1 MDRRPTDA
9 ASDIAPWRTDP
20 WHTVRRTSTRRTLL
34 RGAGALSAL
43 GALGLGG
50 HQIYRLTRPE
60 VDPRTVIP
68 LYSQTVAYGA
78 AEQRMLVGAAAD
90 DHDLTPSSRLTTTVP
105 ATAGA
110 AQRAQRFWEGTEP
123 WRARVRRSLDGPR
136 GHADHSARTEED
148 ARDGPE
154 TLASLANSALRDLWV
169 LSDQLPA
176 PVAAWTP
183 YWRYVW
189 PRDAAFCAVA
199 LARIGHHDQALTALE
214 HLQSLQPDDG
224 WFEARYVP
232 GTDRAPDSRPRQF
245 DGTGLL
251 LWATHEVWRAA
262 APIERGMIAD
272 RMAPLLSTS
281 QELLLRSTGDGER
294 LPPASPDYWEVREHS
309 VTLGIMASTLTG
321 LRGAHAITGDQRT
334 GSAAEAFTRLL
345 TSTFGPQQY
354 QRYRRRGGADSA
366 RALFDATGCHDV
378 IEPRLLISLRS
389 ELARPGGGIA
399 PGASWRDDGISWTP
413 STSLLALALAR
424 AGEHEEALKVL
435 GWLASH
441 RTGAG
446 SLPEKVLFDGRPAA
460 VAPLAWTAA
469 NVLLALDALGRP

>member
-1 MDRRPTDA
+1 MDETPTDPV
-9 ASDIAPWRTDP
+9 SDIDPWRTVP
-20 WHTVRRTSTRRTLL
+20 RTSTRRTLL
-34 RGAGALSAL
+34 RGVGALSAL
-43 GALGLGG
+43 GAMGLGG
-50 HQIYRLTRPE
+50 HHLYRVARPE

-68 LYSQTVAYGA
+68 LYSQTVAYDA
-78 AEQRMLVGAAAD
+78 TEQRMLVGAAAD
-90 DHDLTPSSRLTTTVP
+90 DRDLTPSSRLTTAVP

-110 AQRAQRFWEGTEP
+110 AQRAQQFWEGTEG
-123 WRARVRRSLDGPR
+123 WRAHVHGSLAGQRGHVDRDAPPEEEPQDGPQ
-136 GHADHSARTEED
+136 A
-148 ARDGPE
+148 
-154 TLASLANSALRDLWV
+154 LASLANSAIRDLWV

-199 LARIGHHDQALTALE
+199 LARIGHHDQALSALE
-214 HLQSLQPDDG
+214 HLQSLQLDDG

-232 GTDRAPDSRPRQF
+232 DTDRAPDDRPRQF

-251 LWATHEVWRAA
+251 LWATSEVWQK
-262 APIERGMIAD
+262 APASERGAIAD
-272 RMAPLLSTS
+272 RLTPLISTS
-281 QELLLRSTGDGER
+281 QELLLSSTRDGER
-294 LPPASPDYWEVREHS
+294 PPPASPDYWEVRERS
-309 VTLGIMASTLTG
+309 VTLAIMASTLTG
-321 LRGAHAITGDQRT
+321 LRSAHAITGEERT
-334 GSAAEAFTRLL
+334 RAAADAFTRLL

-354 QRYRRRGGADSA
+354 QRYRRHGGADSA
-366 RALFDATGCHDV
+366 RAFFDATGCHGI
-378 IEPRLLISLRS
+378 IEPRLLLSLRS

-424 AGEHEEALKVL
+424 AGERDAALEVL
-435 GWLASH
+435 EWLASH
-441 RTGAG
+441 RTEAG

-469 NVLLALDALGRP
+469 NVLLALDALAEP